1 MDVIQEVIEDTGEAV
16 QNSLHLNES
25 SNPDLDNDVDEL
37 EHWHPFDDQADRAN
51 GRSCKKILY
60 ASVFGGGLRAW
71 DLLILIPT
79 AAFLLFLVLR
89 FRHARQKL
97 GATNSPIFRAF
108 YALVF
113 VAAAVGVVRSL
124 VSMTVSVADPLGSE
138 ADKTLWILLRFILL
152 STEMSVLIFGLAAGH
167 LESRASVIRRVVVA
181 TALISGLFSFVQA
194 VLEFGYPDSDF
205 RVDVMSPDGGGSSSS
220 IDLYGHGGS
229 VFWLVSSLGFDGK
242 RKKVYLLRQSVDE
255 PRTLTQYV
263 LFCGTHQS
271 LR

>member
-1 MDVIQEVIEDTGEAV
+1 MDAIQEVIEDAGETI
-16 QNSLHLNES
+16 QNSLHLNDTS
-25 SNPDLDNDVDEL
+25 DTDLDKEENDL
-37 EHWHPFDDQADRAN
+37 EHMFDHADRAN

-60 ASVFGGGLRAW
+60 ASIFGGGLRAW

-113 VAAAVGVVRSL
+113 VAASVGVVRSL

-181 TALISGLFSFVQA
+181 TAVISGLFSFVQA

-205 RVDVMSPDGGGSSSS
+205 RVDIKSPDEAGSSSS

-229 VFWLVSSLGFDGK
+229 VFWLISSHGFDGK
-242 RKKVYLLRQSVDE
+242 GLKTTSYARSIGRQ
-255 PRTLTQYV
+255 TLSECRSKCMCTWRVTSQ
-263 LFCGTHQS
+263 L
-271 LR
+271 